1 MISFFVFR
9 IHHLLYLLSSY
20 RFQVSFL
27 SFSHSVLFCV
37 YFNFH
42 VVSMKIGNIFRKVT
56 HIYIYQQQYHIQRNN
71 NARSSLFYTNTI
83 CRQQFSFFFSLVCVL
98 RKISYS
104 VFPFIAWLSSYFQHD
119 FFVFF
124 SIFVLLLPLDVQFVV
139 VFSELFSL
147 SLATQYLSTS
157 KQQQ

>member
-1 MISFFVFR
+1 MISFFVFH
-9 IHHLLYLLSSY
+9 IHHLLHLLFSY

-56 HIYIYQQQYHIQRNN
+56 HIYIYHIQRNN

-104 VFPFIAWLSSYFQHD
+104 VFPFIAWPPSYFQHY
-119 FFVFF
+119 FCFFF

-139 VFSELFSL
+139 VFSELFSFA
-147 SLATQYLSTS
+147 LATQYLPTS